1 MKAILKSAALCAAI
15 AATALPAAAQT
26 AAPSPQATTPPSPSA
41 TAAPA
46 TAAPNNNGK
55 HLGQVKKLRSG
66 SLTPAQ
72 VRYALTHR
80 PQEIAKLRNMHSVSF
95 DHLRVYR
102 APAGLLKSVHAGIG
116 AVAYDPFRMTD
127 AVAQTS
133 PLGSF
138 LNIFA
143 NINVQDALNN
153 TLNGNNVNLSLT
165 DVLNGNNI
173 AIGQVVGVYVNSAG
187 VITTII

>member
-1 MKAILKSAALCAAI
+1 MKAILKSAAICAAL

-26 AAPSPQATTPPSPSA
+26 AAPSPQAT
-41 TAAPA
+41 AAPQ
-46 TAAPNNNGK
+46 NHGK
-55 HLGQVKKLRSG
+55 HVGQVKKLRSG

-80 PQEIAKLRNMHSVSF
+80 SQEIGKLRNMHSVSF

-102 APAGLLKSVHAGIG
+102 APAGLLKNIHAGVA

-133 PLGSF
+133 GLGSF

-173 AIGQVVGVYVNSAG
+173 AIGQVVGVYVDSAG